1 MWGGAATEMDS
12 LAVAESPVSGFDTL
26 TVKLSIPSLVLVSVK
41 VPKAVFN
48 AAKVPL
54 KVKEFDVAPLIVR
67 VAGAVAFNRPNVS
80 LISTVKMVL
89 LVVVTD
95 GSTMVKPEILLS
107 RLSAMVLV
115 KIAMVG
121 TLATVMGSMLVD
133 ENPEPVSVTFMV
145 KLSAPIVALF
155 SVNVFKAVFTTD
167 KVPFKV
173 NDFVFAPVTFRPVG
187 AVAFNKPLR
196 SLKTTSISVVLVAAV

>member
-67 VAGAVAFNRPNVS
+67 GAGAVAFNRPNVS

-95 GSTMVKPEILLS
+95 GSPMVKPVILLS
-107 RLSAMVLV
+107 
-115 KIAMVG
+115 
-121 TLATVMGSMLVD
+121 
-133 ENPEPVSVTFMV
+133 
-145 KLSAPIVALF
+145 
-155 SVNVFKAVFTTD
+155 
-167 KVPFKV
+167 
-173 NDFVFAPVTFRPVG
+173 
-187 AVAFNKPLR
+187 
-196 SLKTTSISVVLVAAV
+196 

>member
-95 GSTMVKPEILLS
+95 GSPMVKPVIVLS
-107 RLSAMVLV
+107 
-115 KIAMVG
+115 
-121 TLATVMGSMLVD
+121 
-133 ENPEPVSVTFMV
+133 
-145 KLSAPIVALF
+145 
-155 SVNVFKAVFTTD
+155 
-167 KVPFKV
+167 
-173 NDFVFAPVTFRPVG
+173 
-187 AVAFNKPLR
+187 
-196 SLKTTSISVVLVAAV
+196 

>member
-67 VAGAVAFNRPNVS
+67 GAGAVAFNRPNVS

-145 KLSAPIVALF
+145 KLSGP
-155 SVNVFKAVFTTD
+155 
-167 KVPFKV
+167 
-173 NDFVFAPVTFRPVG
+173 
-187 AVAFNKPLR
+187 
-196 SLKTTSISVVLVAAV
+196 SVVLLSVNDANAVLIALNVPVSVMVLPETGVDPDAVNTP